1 MNYLNG
7 TIKWFNNAKGI
18 GFIEPAEVSDNEDV
32 FVHYSVIIMDGFKSL
47 KAGETVRFLMSKGG
61 KGYMATEVIPE
72 SIWPKRVKKD
82 IVVIREQESESVEE
96 LVVDEVLELTD

>member
-1 MNYLNG
+1 MEYLTG

-18 GFIEPAEVSDNEDV
+18 GFIEPMADAENEDI

-47 KAGETVRFLMSKGG
+47 KTGEFVRFLMEKSD

-72 SIWPKRVKKD
+72 SVWPNRSKPKAV
-82 IVVIREQESESVEE
+82 IVREIRPETEDAEAG
-96 LVVDEVLELTD
+96 

>member
-1 MNYLNG
+1 MEYLTG

-18 GFIEPAEVSDNEDV
+18 GFIEPVEASENEDI

-47 KAGETVRFLMSKGG
+47 KAGESVRFLIGKGG

-72 SIWPKRVKKD
+72 SVWPNRNRPKAI
-82 IVVIREQESESVEE
+82 IVRETREE
-96 LVVDEVLELTD
+96 PSDAEAG